1 MNDNDLKQRVE
12 QNEEDVVELAISLR
26 KMIDYMERNVQ
37 MVERLSQNVEEL
49 KNRVAELEQAL
60 AAKPNEVSSGI
71 GSSLR
76 RVQ

>member
-26 KMIDYMERNVQ
+26 KMIDYMERSVQ
-37 MVERLSQNVEEL
+37 MVERLSESVEEL
-49 KNRVAELEQAL
+49 RSRVEELEQAL
-60 AAKPNEVSSGI
+60 IAKHNEPWLGI
-71 GSSLR
+71 ASSLR